1 MNSVKLNVATGHCVV
16 CEGNLYNNEKACESC
31 VSQYGVTA

>member
-1 MNSVKLNVATGHCVV
+1 MKSLNIPTGHCVI

-31 VSQYGVTA
+31 QKEYGI